1 MFPGYITNGPQMFFS
16 SRFILSISS
25 FKLQEKN
32 PFLCFDILKETKATV
47 KCGFAKKNGNF
58 GKFWCDR
65 NFPEIPGNSR
75 DHL

>member
-32 PFLCFDILKETKATV
+32 PFLCFDILKETK
-47 KCGFAKKNGNF
+47 K
-58 GKFWCDR
+58 
-65 NFPEIPGNSR
+65 S
-75 DHL
+75 